1 MAAREPLHRFGFVNG
16 RLVVALGLLALV
28 GVGCRQAEAGVHVI
42 AVEIEHS
49 RFDPATITVEPG
61 STVRFVVRNGDPIAH
76 EFLIGD
82 EAAQRRHE
90 TGTEPEHGAR
100 PGELSIPPGETRITT
115 YTFPSR
121 GRLLVG
127 CHLPRHYDYGM
138 RGSITIR

>member
-1 MAAREPLHRFGFVNG
+1 MTTRLLLAACL
-16 RLVVALGLLALV
+16 LGLV
-28 GVGCRQAEAGVHVI
+28 GAGCRQAEAGTRVI
-42 AVEIEHS
+42 EIEIEHS
-49 RFDPATITVEPG
+49 RFDPAAITVESG
-61 STVRFVVRNGDPIAH
+61 STIRFVVRNGDPIAH

-82 EAAQRRHE
+82 AAAQRRHE

-115 YTFPSR
+115 FTFGGP

-138 RGSITIR
+138 RGTITIR